1 MKAGWLYKLEVS
13 DWAQNLLFYQ
23 DGRFASDKLWCF
35 FTLNYIYR
43 RRNYNQSQWF
53 VKEFTGNNLPSLEQ
67 LHNMIQDGDLSFID
81 KLMYFGKIIPGTASY
96 WRSKKAE
103 LYSWINHHVEMGR
116 GAPSIFLTLS
126 CAEYFWPDIK
136 RLLED
141 FLRETTKR
149 KVDLN
154 NNFRLLNQVLNDF
167 SLIVFFT
174 KELNCSLNTLGRRF
188 LEFYTF
194 GLV

>member
-1 MKAGWLYKLEVS
+1 VF
-13 DWAQNLLFYQ
+13 FYFELHLQ
-23 DGRFASDKLWCF
+23 KKEL
-35 FTLNYIYR
+35 
-43 RRNYNQSQWF
+43 QSKSMV

-67 LHNMIQDGDLSFID
+67 LHNMIQDGNLSFID
-81 KLMYFGKIIPGTASY
+81 KLMYFGKIIPGTVSY

-126 CAEYFWPDIK
+126 CADYFWPDIK